1 MTTNDG
7 NIKKVLLAALDFFR
21 AQVENDACSLDEMRS
36 MLEVIVRDI
45 RVMAS
50 ADELSDF
57 FGQSA
62 SNVRNVL
69 SRRIIPARSRERVM
83 RYDMR
88 HVLRIIPERWMQ
100 HRKHS

>member
-21 AQVENDACSLDEMRS
+21 EHVENDACSLDEMRS
-36 MLEVIVRDI
+36 MLEVIVSDI

-50 ADELSDF
+50 ADELSEF

-69 SRRIIPARSRERVM
+69 SRRIRPRPAGRR
-83 RYDMR
+83 DDTQIFG
-88 HVLRIIPERWMQ
+88 H
-100 HRKHS
+100 

>member
-50 ADELSDF
+50 AEELSDF

-69 SRRIIPARSRERVM
+69 SRRIIPAHSRERVM

-100 HRKHS
+100 HRKRS